1 MSKSNAP
8 RVDFLA
14 ELAPGTVAPGMDS
27 RFQMIIV
34 AGKRTKQLLQGAEA
48 RVEADRHRRK
58 GTSVALEEVKR
69 GLVRFVSQA
78 DES

>member
-1 MSKSNAP
+1 MSKPKVLLKTYITNY
-8 RVDFLA
+8 
-14 ELAPGTVAPGMDS
+14 APGAVAPGIDS
-27 RFQMIIV
+27 RFQMVIV